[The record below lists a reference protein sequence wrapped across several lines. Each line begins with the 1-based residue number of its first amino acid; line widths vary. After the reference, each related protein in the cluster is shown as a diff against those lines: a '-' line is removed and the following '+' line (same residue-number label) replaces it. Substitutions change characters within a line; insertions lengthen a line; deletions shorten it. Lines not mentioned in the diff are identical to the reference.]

1 MNDEPI
7 ESSGRGGTVALA
19 LSILVNLVLLGGG
32 YVLYKG
38 KTDAET
44 RAVNVQ
50 AEMAAQKIAQQQH
63 VAELETNFADEMR
76 QVNEE
81 WTARLAEIE
90 TSHQRR
96 IAGIYDQVNKI
107 MYEGDETI
115 KYIDTLET
123 KLRGGQTLAR
133 EEIETLQMIG
143 AGLGYLHEQYE
154 KPIGEFRELEQ
165 FLSSKLD
172 VPPLPPKEKNKFLAR
187 IFSKK
192 FREEEKSYYQDVGRW
207 EAFESA
213 RNEVTYAYGRAQQQ
227 MAQVKLNTDKYLGD
241 LQNLMNAKELSAQ
254 ELDDFFASSRKVL
267 NIHQEIM
274 KLQEDQTPPST
285 PPAIQP

>member
-1 MNDEPI
+1 MNEEPI
-7 ESSGRGGTVALA
+7 ERSGRGGTVVLA
-19 LSILVNLVLLGGG
+19 LSILVNLILLGAA

-38 KTDAET
+38 RSDAESRT
-44 RAVNVQ
+44 ASVQ
-50 AEMAAQKIAQQQH
+50 AELVSLREAHKKQI
-63 VAELETNFADEMR
+63 AELETNFADELR

-81 WTARLAEIE
+81 WTTRLEEIE

-107 MYEGDETI
+107 MYESDETL
-115 KYIDTLET
+115 KYIDTLEG
-123 KLRGGQTLAR
+123 KLRGGQTLAK

-165 FLSSKLD
+165 FLTSKLD
-172 VPPLPPKEKNKFLAR
+172 IPPVPPKEKGKFLAR

-213 RNEVTYAYGRAQQQ
+213 RNEVTSAYGRAQQQ

-241 LQNLMNAKELSAQ
+241 LQNLLIAKEASTQ
-254 ELDDFFASSRKVL
+254 ELDEFFASSRKVL
-267 NIHQEIM
+267 NIHQEII
-274 KLQEDQTPPST
+274 KLQEDQP
-285 PPAIQP
+285 PPAAPPTIQP